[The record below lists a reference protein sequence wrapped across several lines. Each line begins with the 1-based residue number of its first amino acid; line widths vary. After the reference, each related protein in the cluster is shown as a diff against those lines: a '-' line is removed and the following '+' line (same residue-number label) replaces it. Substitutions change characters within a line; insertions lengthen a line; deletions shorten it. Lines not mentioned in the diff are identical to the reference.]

1 MIEIKD
7 VSFTY
12 NQTEAPSLS
21 NVSLSIREGE
31 CVLLCGKSGCGK
43 TTMTRL
49 LNGMIPDFYD
59 GTLDGQIRVKGFDP
73 VNCSMYEIS
82 KVVGTVF
89 QNPRTQFY
97 TVNTTSEIAFGCEN
111 HGWPPEQ
118 IRERVMQAAADLHIE
133 ELLDR
138 NIFELSGGEKQKIA
152 FASIYALN
160 PDVYV
165 LDEPS
170 SNLDCFAIRE
180 LQGILKLL
188 KKQGKTI
195 LLAEHRTW
203 YLEHLVDRAI
213 YMEQG
218 KIVCG
223 NWRTSPYRSVWK
235 QVSVLS
241 VWLTIQCHITVLY
254 PHPIR
259 FLYRISSFP
268 IGNMRRYISAA
279 LLSMRDGS
287 LPSLGR
293 TVRENPPLFPYC
305 VGF

>member
-12 NQTEAPSLS
+12 NQAEAPSLS
-21 NVSLSIREGE
+21 HVSLSIHEGE

-59 GTLDGQIRVKGFDP
+59 GTLEGQIRVKGFDP

-82 KVVGTVF
+82 KIVGTVF

-170 SNLDCFAIRE
+170 SNLDCFAI
-180 LQGILKLL
+180 
-188 KKQGKTI
+188 
-195 LLAEHRTW
+195 
-203 YLEHLVDRAI
+203 
-213 YMEQG
+213 
-218 KIVCG
+218 
-223 NWRTSPYRSVWK
+223 
-235 QVSVLS
+235 
-241 VWLTIQCHITVLY
+241 
-254 PHPIR
+254 
-259 FLYRISSFP
+259 
-268 IGNMRRYISAA
+268 
-279 LLSMRDGS
+279 
-287 LPSLGR
+287 
-293 TVRENPPLFPYC
+293 
-305 VGF
+305 

>member
-1 MIEIKD
+1 
-7 VSFTY
+7 
-12 NQTEAPSLS
+12 
-21 NVSLSIREGE
+21 
-31 CVLLCGKSGCGK
+31 
-43 TTMTRL
+43 MTRL

-180 LQGILKLL
+180 LQGILELL

-195 LLAEHRTW
+195 LA
-203 YLEHLVDRAI
+203 
-213 YMEQG
+213 
-218 KIVCG
+218 
-223 NWRTSPYRSVWK
+223 
-235 QVSVLS
+235 
-241 VWLTIQCHITVLY
+241 
-254 PHPIR
+254 
-259 FLYRISSFP
+259 
-268 IGNMRRYISAA
+268 
-279 LLSMRDGS
+279 
-287 LPSLGR
+287 GR
-293 TVRENPPLFPYC
+293 TPHMVFGAFGRSGNIHGTGKNRPGIFHAGIGGLLRTEAYGNRYPSCPF
-305 VGF
+305 G

>member
-12 NQTEAPSLS
+12 NQAEAPSLS
-21 NVSLSIREGE
+21 HVSLSIHEGE

-152 FASIYALN
+152 FA
-160 PDVYV
+160 
-165 LDEPS
+165 
-170 SNLDCFAIRE
+170 
-180 LQGILKLL
+180 
-188 KKQGKTI
+188 KK
-195 LLAEHRTW
+195 
-203 YLEHLVDRAI
+203 
-213 YMEQG
+213 
-218 KIVCG
+218 
-223 NWRTSPYRSVWK
+223 
-235 QVSVLS
+235 
-241 VWLTIQCHITVLY
+241 
-254 PHPIR
+254 
-259 FLYRISSFP
+259 
-268 IGNMRRYISAA
+268 
-279 LLSMRDGS
+279 
-287 LPSLGR
+287 
-293 TVRENPPLFPYC
+293 
-305 VGF
+305 